1 MFGSLEYFIFIFY
14 IFKYFFKLI
23 FIDSIVFQS
32 FFVLYN
38 YFFLNRW
45 YVHEKLKGK
54 IKN

>member
-38 YFFLNRW
+38 YCF
-45 YVHEKLKGK
+45 K
-54 IKN
+54 IVDTFMRSSRER